1 MDGNHKL
8 TRWGFVI
15 HGAIDGF
22 SRKIMYLKCSTNNMP
37 YTLSSLFITATNHLE
52 LSLRLRT
59 NEGDE
64 NVDIVRYMFI
74 IPYEG

>member
-1 MDGNHKL
+1 
-8 TRWGFVI
+8 
-15 HGAIDGF
+15 
-22 SRKIMYLKCSTNNMP
+22 MP